1 LPYAVC
7 AKVKKLVYSKEDKR
21 LQISP
26 LKQHLESSMAYL
38 IPEDYYY
45 TKEHEW
51 AQVDENIVT
60 VGITEYAQD
69 QLGEIVYVELPEEG
83 QKVTQNQTFGVIE
96 SVKAV
101 SDLYAPVSGTVIEVN
116 TSLMDDPSVLN
127 DDPVNEGWLIR
138 IEMDTEKELAN
149 LMRAPDYKK
158 LIQG

>member
-1 LPYAVC
+1 
-7 AKVKKLVYSKEDKR
+7 
-21 LQISP
+21 
-26 LKQHLESSMAYL
+26 MAFR

-60 VGITEYAQD
+60 IGITEFAQD
-69 QLGEIVYVELPEEG
+69 SLGEIVYVELPEEG
-83 QKVTQNQTFGVIE
+83 QKVSQGDSFGVVE

-116 TSLMDDPSVLN
+116 SVLSDDPSVLN
-127 DDPVNEGWLIR
+127 DDPVNDGWLIR
-138 IEMDTEKELAN
+138 IEMDSEKELAS

-158 LIQG
+158 LIAEAQK